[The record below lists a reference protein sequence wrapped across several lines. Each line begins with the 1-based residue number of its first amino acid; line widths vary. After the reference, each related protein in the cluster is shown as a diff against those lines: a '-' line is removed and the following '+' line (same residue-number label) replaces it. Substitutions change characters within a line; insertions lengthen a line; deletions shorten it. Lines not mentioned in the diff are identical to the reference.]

1 MKFIVIQTIILFFVV
16 TIMLYLLNVTNFIP
30 ITDEGSINVLTVFV
44 FFTALILV
52 IQSLV
57 SIIIYLFQKFMLY
70 GKKEFPPS
78 SIALKWGIGVAI
90 VMTTIIVFNIYHL
103 INLQFGLI
111 IAFVIFVVF
120 LLFG

>member
-103 INLQFGLI
+103 INLQVGLI

>member
-1 MKFIVIQTIILFFVV
+1 
-16 TIMLYLLNVTNFIP
+16 MLYLLNVTNFIP

-103 INLQFGLI
+103 INLQVGLI